1 MNDFYKS
8 KLTTAQ
14 EAVKLVRSGD
24 RVYLGTTA
32 AYCIDL
38 MDALYERRDELE
50 DVTLLTGSC
59 VMPNTLMMAKY
70 EGHNPFRIVSYFL
83 GPAERV
89 AISNG
94 MPLDY
99 TSLHLSKLSSW
110 FDEVGKPDVVFM
122 ETSRPDEN
130 GMAVYSPSALGA
142 YGFAIKNARNI
153 IVEANAKTPHVQ
165 GLDTIFDLRRADAIV
180 ETDNYRNAVTLT
192 EVDEFSKK
200 IARQIMGY
208 IHDGDTVQFGVGRIP
223 DAVGYCLREKND
235 LGVHSEFFCDSM
247 ARLTKDGNI
256 TNKYKGYMDGKSVFC
271 FSAGSKEL
279 YEFLDYNPGLYAG
292 TFDSVCDPANI
303 GKNKNLKSIN
313 TALAIDLYGQVA
325 AENLRGN
332 QYSATGGQLDFV
344 RGAHISEGGH
354 SFFCL
359 ESTAQSKKGP
369 VSKISLTLPPLTPV
383 TTPRQ
388 DVEYVATEYG
398 CVNLMSKTMKERA
411 AALIS
416 IAHPDFRDQLTE
428 DAKRAGL
435 L

>member
-8 KLTTAQ
+8 KLTTPQ

-24 RVYLGTTA
+24 RVFLGQTTA
-32 AYCIDL
+32 FCIDL
-38 MDALYERRDELE
+38 MDALYERRNELE
-50 DVTLLTGSC
+50 NVTILTGSC
-59 VMPNTLMMAKY
+59 VMPNKLMMEKY
-70 EGHNPFRIVSYFL
+70 EGHNPFRLVSFFY
-83 GPAERV
+83 GPAERA

-94 MPLDY
+94 MPADY
-99 TSLHLSKLSSW
+99 TSLHLSKLSRW
-110 FDEVGKPDVVFM
+110 FEEVGKPDVVFM

-130 GMAVYSPSALGA
+130 GMAVYSPSGLGA

-165 GLDTIFDLRRADAIV
+165 GLDTMFDLRRADAIV

-192 EVDEFSKK
+192 EVDEFSKR
-200 IARQIMGY
+200 IARQILDY

-223 DAVGYCLREKND
+223 DAVGYGLREKND
-235 LGVHSEFFCDSM
+235 LGIHSEFFCDSM
-247 ARLTKDGNI
+247 VKLMKNGNV
-256 TNKYKGYMDGKSVFC
+256 TNKYKGYMDGKTVFC
-271 FSAGSKEL
+271 FAAGSKEL
-279 YEFLDYNPGLYAG
+279 YQYMDYNDALYAG
-292 TFDSVCDPANI
+292 TFDSVCDAANI

-354 SFFCL
+354 SFICI
-359 ESTAQSKKGP
+359 ESTAQSKKGL
-369 VSKISLTLPPLTPV
+369 VSKISLALPPLTPV

-388 DVEYVATEYG
+388 DVEYVVTEYG

-428 DAKRAGL
+428 DAKKAGL